1 MGFIRIAF
9 LILFILSTVITF
21 SIRPKLHEPFVIED
35 ANFRLVRISD
45 NIVPQTTPTLVVNNP
60 QEIQVSIPQTETVRE
75 VSQPVEVAAP
85 KQVRNVEQTI
95 VNIPSQ
101 TQKITQTVKEVPVE
115 KTVVNKT
122 VKNDKSQLE
131 MLQRIMKNAEQA
143 SKETPVETKKVVT
156 TQPSQ
161 KTTQTVTQTPV
172 QKPVQAQVV
181 QKPVTQQ
188 VQKPV
193 TQTAQKP
200 SNSKNPYMTE
210 QEEIIA
216 WNIWRSNIQNQIM
229 RDSDIGFAPQG
240 TVFTFS
246 FVVDKFGNVSNIKV
260 ECSHPY
266 FMDTA
271 REGVKPAISKLQG
284 KPILNFPKGTQ
295 RVTTTFTGNFV
306 ISNQNIF
313 STPGDFSDYER
324 VKR

>member
-9 LILFILSTVITF
+9 LILFILSTVMTIGVK
-21 SIRPKLHEPFVIED
+21 PKLHEPFVIED

-45 NIVPQTTPTLVVNNP
+45 NIIPQTTPTLTVNNP
-60 QEIQVSIPQTETVRE
+60 QEIEVSVPQTETVRE
-75 VSQPVEVAAP
+75 VTQNVEINTP
-85 KQVRNVEQTI
+85 KQVSN
-95 VNIPSQ
+95 
-101 TQKITQTVKEVPVE
+101 VE
-115 KTVVNKT
+115 KTVIDVPVRTQTVTKTEVPVKEKVVVNKT
-122 VKNDKSQLE
+122 NPNDKSQLE
-131 MLQRIMKNAEQA
+131 MLQRIMKNAEQTV
-143 SKETPVETKKVVT
+143 SETPVETKKVET
-156 TQPSQ
+156 P
-161 KTTQTVTQTPV
+161 KTTQTV
-172 QKPVQAQVV
+172 QKPAQTTTTV

-188 VQKPV
+188 TTVQTPVQKT
-193 TQTAQKP
+193 TQTNS
-200 SNSKNPYMTE
+200 SNKNPYMTE

-229 RDSDIGFAPQG
+229 KDSDIGFAPQG
-240 TVFTFS
+240 TVFSFS

-271 REGVKPAISKLQG
+271 REGVKPAISRLQG